1 MMKYVNFTSLS
12 LFLSNLFHFIFL
24 FISFPC
30 TNPIDL
36 YRKTMALVPRPDPA
50 ILQDTVKDKVA
61 IITGAARGIGFA
73 TASLLASHGAR
84 VILVDISE
92 EALKHACSEIGL
104 GSTYK
109 TCDTSNW
116 SDQEELFNWTVRT
129 FGCVDIVVCNAAV
142 NPEIALLQTQDV
154 DKRREMSGMVEY
166 NYLADEKTDDGTTR
180 LKKPSTKIFDTNIDS
195 IVYGLK
201 LAIHHMKGRGRGGR
215 IVIVGSAG
223 SYVPVPSQ
231 PLYTASKHAVLGLVR
246 STSLIE
252 EVLQSGISISMVAPW
267 LTLTSMV
274 EGLEATLAPHTLK
287 SSPGDVAWAIAHAAS
302 APAEAVNG
310 KGLWVQGE
318 TISEVEGA
326 YGRLAGELISPLNRF

>member
-1 MMKYVNFTSLS
+1 MHFTPLS
-12 LFLSNLFHFIFL
+12 LFYSNIFHFVFS

-30 TNPIDL
+30 INPIESH
-36 YRKTMALVPRPDPA
+36 RKTMALVPRPESN
-50 ILQDTVKDKVA
+50 ILQNAIKDKVA
-61 IITGAARGIGFA
+61 IVTGAARGIGFA
-73 TASLLASHGAR
+73 TASLLASNGAR

-92 EALKHACSEIGL
+92 EALKHTCSEIGL

-109 TCDTSNW
+109 TCDISNW
-116 SDQEELFNWTVRT
+116 SDQEELFSWTVRT

-166 NYLADEKTDDGTTR
+166 NYLANEKTDDGTTR
-180 LKKPSTKIFDTNIDS
+180 LKKPSTKVFDTNIDS

-201 LAIHHMKGRGRGGR
+201 LAIHHMKGKGSGGR
-215 IVIVGSAG
+215 IVVVGSAG

-231 PLYTASKHAVLGLVR
+231 PLYTASKHAVLGLIR

-252 EVLQSGISISMVAPW
+252 EVFQSGISISMVAPW

-287 SSPGDVAWAIAHAAS
+287 SSPEDVAWAIAYAAS
-302 APAEAVNG
+302 GPAEAVNG
-310 KGLWVQGE
+310 KGFWVQGDA
-318 TISEVEGA
+318 ISEVEGA